1 MNKFLVLILFSQF
14 LFTFA
19 NAKIE
24 KYLGDP
30 NPVDVVYDCIDPTD
44 NLKTV
49 INVGFNKIE
58 PLKTSKSIKNIVEM
72 PGLGNGLGFTSF
84 GNAFYLVEFA
94 EKEKQLVWT
103 GYSDG
108 IFWINLMNL
117 VDKELGSPKNMNI
130 PLLIYQWDITGKE
143 NETMGTLLWSLYD
156 AHENN
161 DDLNSIRKKMVDI
174 DNYVWGLLIPKF
186 FNLDPSIQSSYN
198 CNISKYIP
206 EN

>member
-1 MNKFLVLILFSQF
+1 MKKFLVLILFSQF

-49 INVGFNKIE
+49 INIGFNKIE
-58 PLKTSKSIKNIVEM
+58 PLKTSKSIKNIVKM

-94 EKEKQLVWT
+94 EKEKQLV
-103 GYSDG
+103 
-108 IFWINLMNL
+108 
-117 VDKELGSPKNMNI
+117 
-130 PLLIYQWDITGKE
+130 
-143 NETMGTLLWSLYD
+143 
-156 AHENN
+156 
-161 DDLNSIRKKMVDI
+161 
-174 DNYVWGLLIPKF
+174 
-186 FNLDPSIQSSYN
+186 
-198 CNISKYIP
+198 
-206 EN
+206 